1 MNDIEYLI
9 SRFIDN
15 ELDEEGQKKL
25 FRFLMNDSSARI
37 SFREYIE
44 NEKSLYA
51 NFSRNSDL
59 LFLSQLE
66 LSEKSKVKNEKRTQ
80 PFINGKKRLKG
91 NIFYKAAFY
100 TSAAAALILIFFL
113 AEKKPQLQYVDR
125 EVSRVDTVY
134 IPKERII
141 IRQIKVNQ
149 YPEKN
154 NKNYLEYVNSI
165 PLANSVP
172 LSE

>member
-66 LSEKSKVKNEKRTQ
+66 LSEKSKAKSEKGPNPINNKNIRH
-80 PFINGKKRLKG
+80 RG

-113 AEKKPQLQYVDR
+113 AEKKLQLQYVDR

-134 IPKERII
+134 VPKERII
-141 IRQIKVNQ
+141 IKQIKVNQ